1 MSFVADWMPL
11 DPLSDEEI
19 SNIGVSIKEEL
30 SDDVTEETSLTT
42 HVISRKTKKKKFCR
56 SVKADNNNK
65 IMESFTS
72 VHSAWKDVQ
81 ESSKPLDGTIE
92 MVKGFVKIIR
102 EHQPELKSEFVQG
115 SIALMGQISHCHL
128 KNRNFSIILLII
140 FCFSIIL

>member
-1 MSFVADWMPL
+1 MAPL
-11 DPLSDEEI
+11 PM
-19 SNIGVSIKEEL
+19 
-30 SDDVTEETSLTT
+30 TT
-42 HVISRKTKKKKFCR
+42 REISRKTKKKKLCSR
-56 SVKADNNNK
+56 VKADKNIDK
-65 IMESFTS
+65 IMEPFTS
-72 VHSAWKDVQ
+72 VHSAWKGIH
-81 ESSKPLDGTIE
+81 ESSKPLDGATE